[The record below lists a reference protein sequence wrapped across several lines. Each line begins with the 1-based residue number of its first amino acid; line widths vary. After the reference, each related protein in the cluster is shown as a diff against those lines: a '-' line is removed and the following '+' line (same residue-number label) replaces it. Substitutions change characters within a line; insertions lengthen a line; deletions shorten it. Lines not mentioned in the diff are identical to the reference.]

1 MAYEI
6 TNLYQELGIPTS
18 ETKTDAILAAID
30 AQIKSWQQR
39 VNNPKYKLE
48 APAHTAALKKLRTEV
63 QANPAIIKQHAAAY
77 AEIEKRERIQK
88 EKMIREIGNL
98 YVQNG
103 EIPRENLTQL
113 VNKTKLSEQEILS
126 ILGAKV
132 KEARKKLNFDYEDDG
147 VAELDR
153 VTMGKI
159 ETNLKPLAGP
169 KNLYEFLGVKQNS
182 GTQELSTRLSAITKQ
197 VSEDPHKTDPVVS
210 AKKALCDLCRDIL
223 TNPGK
228 RKSYDKALA
237 NLSFAPIAEMIR
249 NFKAGSPFM
258 TSQVLKKLID
268 EATKQGIPLEK
279 AKFLI
284 YQTADSIGLP
294 IAADDVTD
302 NMVQCRFCGALNE
315 KGAANCR
322 SCGMPIVVVCPNC
335 GKPSKGDDLACTQCG
350 FGFSDMMRAPEY
362 VKLIESAITSQDYYS
377 ALDGIKKL
385 ETVWKTHP
393 QLALL
398 KRKCNEVQQQAE
410 NNIESVKDLCK
421 KKLYYKARAAVASMG
436 SSPQIAQV
444 RAEIDSAIDLAE
456 KQILSVSQIQDTNA
470 RIDKYMQVLSICADC
485 EKAKVAIESNPP
497 TAPTAFVSE
506 INGSSIRIKWNKL
519 NSQYIEYR
527 IIRKEGGRPTSIK
540 DGTHLADTSNAQY
553 DDTSVTPGVSYFYAV
568 FSKCG
573 EIVSKTGLVSDKP
586 SLVVCGIDM
595 KTLSYD
601 IQEKSIGFNM
611 ALPKNAKAIEIYR
624 DGTLVKTIYGS
635 SYVDSGLIP
644 EQEYHYKFVVI
655 FEDSTASIHKSNGVS
670 LKLKPMAPPKPV
682 SLKIEDS
689 EKEARLS
696 WTLPGKGT
704 LSIFVS
710 ETPLPYHT
718 NDIVNL
724 DVIKLPKLSIT
735 GTNCTISKDFSGERY
750 YLPLSIQGNI
760 AVVGDIVRLVSIVKP
775 SDVRFDRN
783 EGFVMV
789 KWNWNNTSAVRLEIN
804 ADNANPQFVD
814 LDSQK
819 SAPQYKVDLPRNAK
833 SIRIAVH
840 SMVKSGT
847 GEVLLSDG
855 VESVINLSL
864 ARVTFSSVK
873 KCLFGDKY
881 KLELSSDSIL
891 PGSLSLLIAENFPPN
906 DLVNIKSYLTIS
918 PSEIKPGVSVTKEF
932 HYTRRMKGKPVYFRL
947 ITTDRAVAK
956 QVSIVP
962 ETRNI
967 K

>member
-88 EKMIREIGNL
+88 EKEVRNAGNIF
-98 YVQNG
+98 VQNG
-103 EIPRENLTQL
+103 EIAKEHLTIL
-113 VNKTKLSEQEILS
+113 VNKIKLSEQEILA
-126 ILGAKV
+126 ILGAKI
-132 KEARKKLNFDYEDDG
+132 KAARKQLEDDG
-147 VAELDR
+147 IPELAREKMNKIVDNLKIVGKRDLYDFLEIKEGAPDEEIVAR
-153 VTMGKI
+153 SGKI
-159 ETNLKPLAGP
+159 YKDYSGFLAGDAA
-169 KNLYEFLGVKQNS
+169 LNS
-182 GTQELSTRLSAITKQ
+182 AMKTLASLC
-197 VSEDPHKTDPVVS
+197 SEILLDP
-210 AKKALCDLCRDIL
+210 I
-223 TNPGK
+223 K
-228 RKSYDKALA
+228 RKGYDKALA
-237 NLSFAPIAEMIR
+237 NASFAPVAEMIR
-249 NFKAGSPFM
+249 NLKAGATFIS
-258 TSQVLKKLID
+258 SQVFKKLID
-268 EATKQGIPLEK
+268 EATQRGIPLEK

-284 YQTADSIGLP
+284 YKTADSIQLP
-294 IAADDVTD
+294 IASDDVTD

-335 GKPSKGDDLACTQCG
+335 GKPSKGDELACTQCG

-410 NNIESVKDLCK
+410 NNLESVKDLCK

-506 INGSSIRIKWNKL
+506 INGTSIRIKWNKL

-540 DGTHLADTSNAQY
+540 DGTHLADTSNSQY

-586 SLVVCGIDM
+586 SLVVCDIDM

-635 SYVDSGLIP
+635 SYVDAGLIP

-655 FEDSTASIHKSNGVS
+655 FEDNIASIHKSNGIS

-682 SLKIEDS
+682 SLKIENS

-696 WTLPGKGT
+696 WTLPGKGS

-804 ADNANPQFVD
+804 SDNANPQFVD

-847 GEVLLSDG
+847 GEVLLSEG
-855 VESVINLSL
+855 VESVISLSL

-918 PSEIKPGVSVTKEF
+918 PNEIKPGVSVTKEF